1 MINRPAPNTTSR
13 RRLAVS
19 HAALLASLVLA
30 GCSGTAFLE
39 RQAILSDLPRQK
51 AAEKQTPA
59 QREHARILAAYG
71 GVYENAKLQPLI
83 DNAVEKLDA
92 SSERPDLKY
101 KVTILNSPAINAFA
115 LPTGQLYITRGLVAL
130 ANDTSE
136 LASVLSHEM
145 AHVIASHAAIR
156 EDQVRQAALVS
167 RVASDVLADPQ
178 MGALALAKSKIA
190 IASFSRAQELE
201 ADGIG
206 VGISSRAGFDPYG
219 ATRFLTSMGRNAE
232 LKAVTAKIDPH
243 SLDFLSSHPQTPERV
258 RNAQLNAR
266 QYVAPG
272 PGTRDKEAYL
282 EGLNGLIFGED
293 PSEGFVRGRK
303 FLHPKL
309 GFTFTAP
316 EGYALDNTAQAVF
329 GVRDGG
335 EQALRLDVVRVPA
348 DQRLAEYLLSGWIE
362 NIEAQSVEEINVNGF
377 KAATATAK
385 GDQWWFRLYAVRFGS
400 DVYRFIFAAKAQSA
414 EFDRAS
420 RDTIASFRRMSRAE
434 ATAARPLRLKS
445 VTVGPNDNVERL
457 ASRMV
462 VADRPVERFRVLN
475 GLDPGDKL
483 KAGDKVKIVVE

>member
-1 MINRPAPNTTSR
+1 MTALFPHRNPKPRSDLGR
-13 RRLAVS
+13 
-19 HAALLASLVLA
+19 AALLLSFLLA
-30 GCSGTAFLE
+30 GCSGTGFLE
-39 RQAILSDLPRQK
+39 RQVLLPDARK
-51 AAEKQTPA
+51 PHAEAQTPA
-59 QREHARILAAYG
+59 QREHQRILAAYG
-71 GVYENAKLQPLI
+71 GAYENPKLQPMI
-83 DNAVEKLDA
+83 TNVVDKLVA
-92 SSERPDLKY
+92 SSERPDLRY

-130 ANDTSE
+130 ANDTAE

-167 RVASDVLADPQ
+167 RVASDVLGDPQ
-178 MGALALAKSKIA
+178 TGALALAKSKIA

-206 VGISSRAGFDPYG
+206 VGISSRAGYDPYG

-232 LKAVTAKIDPH
+232 LKAATAKIDPH
-243 SLDFLSSHPQTPERV
+243 SLDFLSSHPATPERV

-272 PGTRDKEAYL
+272 PGTRDKDGYL
-282 EGLNGLIFGED
+282 EGLDGLIFGED
-293 PSEGFVRGRK
+293 PSEGFVRGRR

-316 EGYALDNTAQAVF
+316 EGYVLDNTAQAVF
-329 GVRDGG
+329 GVKDGG

-348 DQRLAEYLLSGWIE
+348 DQKLPEYLLSGWIE
-362 NIEAQSVEEINVNGF
+362 NIDAQSVEEVTVNGF
-377 KAATATAK
+377 KAATAVAK

-400 DVYRFIFAAKAQSA
+400 EVYRFIFAAKTQNV
-414 EFDRAS
+414 EFDRAA
-420 RDTIASFRRMSRAE
+420 RDTLGSFRRMSRAE
-434 ATAARPLRLKS
+434 ADAARPLRLRAA
-445 VTVGPNDNVERL
+445 TVGPNDNVERM
-457 ASRMV
+457 ASRMA

-483 KAGDKVKIVVE
+483 KAGDKVKLVVE